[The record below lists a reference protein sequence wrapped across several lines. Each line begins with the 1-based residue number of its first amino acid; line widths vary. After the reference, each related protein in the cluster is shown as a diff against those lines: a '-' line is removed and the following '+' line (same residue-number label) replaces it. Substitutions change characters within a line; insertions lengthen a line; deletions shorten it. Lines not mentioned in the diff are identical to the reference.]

1 MKGTPTYGLVARFE
15 DAGRLV
21 DAARELR
28 AQHYTHF
35 EGYSPYPVEELDH
48 IVKGP
53 NFLPAIVLTG
63 GVLGA
68 ITAWWMQTYIAVWD
82 DPINVGGRPLYS
94 WPSFV
99 IILFELTVLFASLAA
114 FFGMLVLAG
123 FPRPNHPLFGVPG
136 FASVTRDGFFL
147 CVEAVDPLFHLERT
161 SSLLKQ
167 FDPIEVREVERD

>member
-1 MKGTPTYGLVARFE
+1 MNGTSTYGIVARFE

-21 DAARELR
+21 DAARALR
-28 AQHYTHF
+28 AHHYRYF

-48 IVKGP
+48 IVEGG
-53 NFLPAIVLTG
+53 NMLPAIVLAG

-68 ITAWWMQTYIAVWD
+68 ITAWWMQTYIAVID
-82 DPINVGGRPLYS
+82 DPINIGGRPLYS

-99 IILFELTVLFASLAA
+99 VILFELTVLFASLSA
-114 FFGMLVLAG
+114 FFGMLALSG

-136 FASVTRDGFFL
+136 FTSVTRDGFFL
-147 CVEAVDPLFHLERT
+147 CVEAADPLFHPERT

-167 FDPIEVREVERD
+167 FDPIEVREVETD